1 MTLTLHRPVAAP
13 PRRTVRAAPVAVM
26 LALAALH
33 ALVLADAPAVL
44 RTAIGLPLVMLLPGA
59 LLLRAIGVRR
69 HGPEL
74 IFHAV
79 VASLAVLLATA
90 TGLALAGRLSPRDC
104 LIGLDLTL
112 VVLAVAA
119 AVRGRH
125 HARAGED
132 GRVPVGRIPAPAV
145 LVNTAT
151 VFAGA
156 VAVPLAVLGA
166 ARLNAGGGPLLS
178 LVALTAVL
186 AAVAGAAYAAG
197 RHRPGVAAGALY
209 LAGLAVL
216 LATSLR
222 GTGVTGHDIKIEYHV
237 LVDVLDA
244 GRWRPGGVYPG
255 YNSCLSLTTLPA
267 FLARLLGLA
276 PLDVYRVAYQVVFA
290 LAPVG
295 AFLLARRL
303 LPPVAAVLAAGLF
316 IAFPTFVND
325 MPMLNRQELALLFFL
340 VLLLGLVDVRGP
352 RGPRIALVLIAAAGL
367 TVSHYSSTAVAV
379 ALLAVAALLRLARRR
394 VPSMVD
400 GTRRPP
406 ALAWPAGLLA
416 AMLVGWAVCTGSAT
430 AFATGLAETGR
441 AIGARAAVLSD
452 STRYLRPGEDA
463 PDDRAALTSY
473 VDGLGAERSLSAL
486 PSCPPAVLPADEL
499 PPTALG
505 DAIRAPGTANTLLRQ
520 AAMLLFLGGAV
531 AGCAVLWW
539 RSRRAGLTPGLA
551 GRARS
556 GSDHADG
563 AGLGPGRVD
572 RAGFAADGAGSGG
585 LTASGAGAR
594 PVAARVEG
602 AGSLAGRVEGAGSL
616 AGGADPGG
624 IPTHRAGRFAG
635 RRRYARPLWS
645 GARRST
651 RPAVRIF
658 AELGTAALV
667 LLGIA
672 VIAPQ
677 ITDSYGLLRLYQQM
691 LPLLGPAVLLALW
704 AWPRRATATPGLA
717 TTALVVVVLA
727 STSGLVPRLT
737 GGYPPQ
743 LNLADAGPY
752 YHAWYATDAHARDAA
767 AVERALPPGAPL
779 LADSWVSA
787 LLRTYT
793 ELEPVEGIA
802 PGVLWADAFVVVR
815 ADGVATAVIG
825 ERVVRYTHPP
835 GCLTAGRTLVATA
848 GSLQV
853 WSRA

>member
-1 MTLTLHRPVAAP
+1 MTLTLQRPVAAP
-13 PRRTVRAAPVAVM
+13 PRRAFPALPVV
-26 LALAALH
+26 ALTALVLLH
-33 ALVLADAPAVL
+33 ALVLAGAPAVP
-44 RTAIGLPLVMLLPGA
+44 RTAVGLPLVVLLPGA
-59 LLLRAIGVRR
+59 LLLRALGVRR
-69 HGPEL
+69 RGVEL
-74 IFHAV
+74 LFLAV
-79 VASLAVLLATA
+79 VMSLAVLLATA
-90 TGLALAGRLSPRDC
+90 TALALAGRLSPLDC

-132 GRVPVGRIPAPAV
+132 GRVPVGRSPAPVV
-145 LVNTAT
+145 LVTAAT
-151 VFAGA
+151 VGAGA
-156 VAVPLAVLGA
+156 VAVLLAALGA
-166 ARLNAGGGPLLS
+166 ARLNAGDGPQVS
-178 LVALTAVL
+178 LAALAAVL
-186 AAVAGAAYAAG
+186 AAVAGAAHAAG
-197 RHRPGVAAGALY
+197 RRRTGVAVTALY

-216 LATSLR
+216 LGTSLR

-237 LVDVLDA
+237 LVDVLEA
-244 GRWRPGGVYPG
+244 GRWRPGGTYPG

-267 FLARLLGLA
+267 FLTRLFGTA
-276 PLDVYRVAYQVVFA
+276 PLDVFRVVYQLIFA

-340 VLLLGLVDVRGP
+340 VLLLALLDARGP
-352 RGPRIALVLIAAAGL
+352 RGPRIALLLIAAAGL

-379 ALLAVAALLRLARRR
+379 ALLSVAATLRLIRRR
-394 VPSMVD
+394 VPATTD
-400 GTRRPP
+400 GVRRPP
-406 ALAWPAGLLA
+406 ALAWPAGALA
-416 AMLVGWAVCTGSAT
+416 VMLVGWAVCTGSAP

-452 STRYLRPGEDA
+452 STRYLRPGTDA

-473 VDGLGAERSLSAL
+473 VEVLGAERELA
-486 PSCPPAVLPADEL
+486 PDAACPPTVLPADAL
-499 PPTALG
+499 PPTGLG
-505 DAIRAPGTANTLLRQ
+505 RSLQAPGAANTLLRQ

-531 AGCAVLWW
+531 AGCALLWW
-539 RSRRAGLTPGLA
+539 RSRRTGPPTN
-551 GRARS
+551 RAI
-556 GSDHADG
+556 GT
-563 AGLGPGRVD
+563 
-572 RAGFAADGAGSGG
+572 GSGG
-585 LTASGAGAR
+585 AADPAGSFPSGRAGTVVGRGASLTSRVRDAGLLPRRGRHAGSVTSGGPHGAR
-594 PVAARVEG
+594 PTVRVA
-602 AGSLAGRVEGAGSL
+602 
-616 AGGADPGG
+616 
-624 IPTHRAGRFAG
+624 
-635 RRRYARPLWS
+635 
-645 GARRST
+645 
-651 RPAVRIF
+651 

-667 LLGIA
+667 LLGVA

-691 LPLLGPAVLLALW
+691 LPLLGAAALLALC
-704 AWPRRATATPGLA
+704 ALPGLTATARSGLA
-717 TTALVVVVLA
+717 TALVIVVLA

-779 LADSWVSA
+779 LADSRVSA

-802 PGVLWADAFVVVR
+802 PGVLWRDAYLAVR
-815 ADGVATAVIG
+815 ADGVTTAVIG
-825 ERVVRYTHPP
+825 ERVVRYTYPP
-835 GCLTAGRTLVATA
+835 GCLTGGRTLLATA

-853 WSRA
+853 WSPA